1 MARTKQERVQREI
14 AKLEREQNRKKNHYY
29 LIYFI
34 LIVSVVQ
41 IADELATQVGYQ
53 MQNVIASDFFAP
65 LVGEEF
71 AVARISLI
79 NTIAG
84 CTVGVVFLYKT
95 LSDRFGRK
103 IFLVINA
110 FGIGV
115 GLFLISIATNIPV
128 YALGAIAMQ
137 FFLPNDMHQVY
148 ITECA
153 PPQHRAKMGSIISAF
168 ATLSMFAIPMMRKIF
183 LSEDDLSG
191 WRTIY
196 MILASFSV
204 IASVFALFFVRESD
218 AFVESRLHYLKM
230 SDEEKEAAKKSKSKQ
245 ENGVGLIAAVKFAFT
260 HKQIRWLF
268 IAGGFVSFG
277 QLVTQYYE
285 TILTFGYARQFL
297 DAGVALDSA
306 RAEATTFVTQALMLF
321 SVGSAVINIVSGFVA
336 DKWGRRIN
344 MIAMCATSLT
354 AFLLFYIGA
363 NLSWNPYFVGFLSG
377 VSVYAYWSGGGM
389 VGLMCSES
397 SPTNI
402 RVSVGA
408 VQPIVNGLIFM
419 LASTSVTILGNIL
432 GDMAIGTTC
441 LLVSAPGMA
450 LGLILMVIKVKET
463 KGIGDLGAIRGD
475 EFEDK
480 KSK

>member
-1 MARTKQERVQREI
+1 MARTKQEKIQREI
-14 AKLEREQNRKKNHYY
+14 ARLEKEQSKPKGPFY

-34 LIVSVVQ
+34 IIVSVVY
-41 IADELATQVGYQ
+41 IADELATQAGFQ
-53 MQNVIASDFFAP
+53 MQNIIASDFFAP

-84 CTVGVVFLYKT
+84 CTVGVVFLYRT

-103 IFLVINA
+103 IFLVINS
-110 FGIGV
+110 FGIGI
-115 GLFLISIATNIPV
+115 GLFLISISTNIPV
-128 YALGAIAMQ
+128 YAMGAIVIQ

-148 ITECA
+148 IQECA
-153 PPQHRAKMGSIISAF
+153 PPKHRAKTQSVIAAV
-168 ATLSMFAIPMMRKIF
+168 ATLSMFAIPLMRNIF
-183 LSEDDLSG
+183 LGDGNLSR
-191 WRTIY
+191 WRSIY
-196 MILASFSV
+196 LILAVFTLV
-204 IASVFALFFVRESD
+204 ASVFALFFVRESD
-218 AFVESRLHYLKM
+218 AFVESRLHYLRM
-230 SDEEKEAAKKSKSKQ
+230 SDEEKRAAKESKSKQ
-245 ENGVGLIAAVKFAFT
+245 ENGVGLIAALKFAFT

-297 DAGVALDSA
+297 DTGMELGDA
-306 RAEATTFVTQALMLF
+306 RVEATIFVTQALMLF
-321 SVGSAVINIVSGFVA
+321 SVGSAVINLISGCIA

-344 MIAMCATSLT
+344 MIAMCATSL
-354 AFLLFYIGA
+354 ASFLLFYVGA
-363 NLSWNPYFVGFLSG
+363 NLSWNPYVVGLLCG
-377 VSVYAYWSGGGM
+377 VSVYSYWCGGGM

-402 RVSVGA
+402 RVSVVA

-450 LGLILMVIKVKET
+450 LGLILMMLKVKET
-463 KGIGDLGAIRGD
+463 KEVGDLGAIRGD
-475 EFEDK
+475 EF
-480 KSK
+480 